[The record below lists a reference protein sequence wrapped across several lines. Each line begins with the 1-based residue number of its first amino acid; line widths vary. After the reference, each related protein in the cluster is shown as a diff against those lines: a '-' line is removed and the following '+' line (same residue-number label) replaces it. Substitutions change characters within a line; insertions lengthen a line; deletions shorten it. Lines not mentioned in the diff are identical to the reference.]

1 MRTLVALLALSSP
14 CALSLTP
21 HHHQPALRPRVQ
33 LRAAVSASAPPAAI
47 PLKLAVA
54 AAIACQGALQHGIQ
68 TGMLNVPQQ
77 AIASSLNIS
86 PTSVAFSAAVS
97 VFCAGG
103 LAGAQAAGGIATRG
117 GRKALLGASGIWC
130 LLGGL
135 VQFGSGLLASKS
147 ASTAALA
154 ALIGGRLISGVGCG
168 MATVGVPL
176 YLGEAAPTEQ
186 RGALGSLNQLG
197 ICIGILVAQVLGA
210 LAQGRV
216 HWRYLLGL
224 PALLGA
230 LQLLTLPLLAESP
243 KWLATQDGAVA
254 ASLRRLRAPGADV
267 DAEAA
272 ALRSEVAASPP
283 PPPSGGANAASGG
296 QGGGKG
302 RGGGIWS
309 DRSLRLPLTVAGM
322 MMVGQQ
328 WSGINAVF
336 FYSTGFFA
344 AAGLSNPVLGTLLAS
359 GVNAVASAL
368 SVPLMERAGRKA
380 LLLTGAG
387 GMLGSG
393 LVLTAALLLKAGG
406 GVVLGLPLGGALD
419 MLSILAVLCFV
430 SFFELGPGPI
440 PWQIG
445 SEIFP
450 EEPRAAAMGAAAVLN
465 WVLNAAVGLGFPL
478 LQAGLGPLAFA
489 PFCAVLA
496 YWLYFIRRYVP
507 ETQAKPIAEIQAEF
521 AAISAGAMP
530 K

>member
-1 MRTLVALLALSSP
+1 MRTLVALLALSFP
-14 CALSLTP
+14 CTLSLTP
-21 HHHQPALRPRVQ
+21 QYHRALRPRVT
-33 LRAAVSASAPPAAI
+33 LRAAVSASAPQPAI

-77 AIASSLNIS
+77 AIASSLSIS

-103 LAGAQAAGGIATRG
+103 LAGAQAAGGIATRD
-117 GRKALLGASGIWC
+117 GRKALLGASSIWC

-135 VQFGSGLLASKS
+135 AQYGSGLLATKS

-197 ICIGILVAQVLGA
+197 ICIGILVAQLLGA

-224 PALLGA
+224 PALLGM

-243 KWLATQDGAVA
+243 KWLATQNGAVA
-254 ASLRRLRAPGADV
+254 ASLRRLRATGTDV

-272 ALRSEVAASPP
+272 ELRLEVAAA
-283 PPPSGGANAASGG
+283 PPSGDAK
-296 QGGGKG
+296 GGG
-302 RGGGIWS
+302 GGSIWS
-309 DRSLRLPLTVAGM
+309 DRSLRLPLAVAGM

-359 GVNAVASAL
+359 GINAVASAL
-368 SVPLMERAGRKA
+368 SVPPRTAPHA
-380 LLLTGAG
+380 LSQPHSQG
-387 GMLGSG
+387 
-393 LVLTAALLLKAGG
+393 
-406 GVVLGLPLGGALD
+406 
-419 MLSILAVLCFV
+419 
-430 SFFELGPGPI
+430 
-440 PWQIG
+440 
-445 SEIFP
+445 
-450 EEPRAAAMGAAAVLN
+450 
-465 WVLNAAVGLGFPL
+465 
-478 LQAGLGPLAFA
+478 
-489 PFCAVLA
+489 
-496 YWLYFIRRYVP
+496 
-507 ETQAKPIAEIQAEF
+507 
-521 AAISAGAMP
+521 
-530 K
+530 